1 MEARIIK
8 DDKSE
13 LTFELDNQT
22 VAELLRM
29 ELNKDDDVEL
39 AAWKRE
45 HPEKPVIF
53 EIKTSGKSAK
63 KVLQD
68 AIASLEKQLD
78 KIQDEFKKALK

>member
-1 MEARIIK
+1 MEVNIVK

-13 LTFELDNQT
+13 LIFELDNST
-22 VAELLRM
+22 VAELLRV
-29 ELNKDDDVEL
+29 EVNKDDDVEL

-78 KIQDEFKKALK
+78 KTAKEFKKSLK